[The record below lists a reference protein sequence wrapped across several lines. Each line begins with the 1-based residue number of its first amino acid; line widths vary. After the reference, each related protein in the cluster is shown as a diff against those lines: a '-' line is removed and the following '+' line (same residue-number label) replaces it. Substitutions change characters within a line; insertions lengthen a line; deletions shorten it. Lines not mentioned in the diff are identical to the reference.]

1 MNLTTKAVAASVL
14 VTGLAFGGVGIAAAT
29 GSATPSTTATTAANP
44 EEQAEAPGQEDDE
57 ATESESGNEE
67 QDPSYTGSITAPE
80 GSDPEGSDT
89 EGSDSEA
96 SEAEEAKGLQS
107 LATITPEQAAAA
119 ALAVVPGT
127 AGDVELDNENGFVVY
142 SVEVTGADGSIVD
155 VKVDAGNS
163 TVLAQDTD
171 DDTEADD

>member
-1 MNLTTKAVAASVL
+1 MNPTTKAVAASVL
-14 VTGLAFGGVGIAAAT
+14 LAGLALGGVGIAAAT
-29 GSATPSTTATTAANP
+29 GPATPSTTGTTAANP

-67 QDPSYTGSITAPE
+67 QDPSYTGSIIAPE
-80 GSDPEGSDT
+80 GGDTENSDT
-89 EGSDSEA
+89 EA
-96 SEAEEAKGLQS
+96 SEAEEANSLQS
-107 LATITPEQAAAA
+107 LATTTPEQAAAA
-119 ALAVVPGT
+119 ALAVVPGM
-127 AGDVELDNENGFVVY
+127 AGEVELDNENGFVVY
-142 SVEVTGADGSIVD
+142 SVEVTGADGTIID